1 MQQTHQRPGR
11 VMRVKFLVVT
21 SSVREDIIL
30 NLWRRKK
37 DAAVEYHLQEEY
49 DHDEEESL
57 RQRRQRQQEE
67 VPGGRPL
74 DFDLGLSKD
83 HVVGDRAPGRRRLRR
98 YVAVQVTVQVP
109 TPPAVPRKGRVSE
122 MTQSLSRLARR
133 LPVTKGI
140 NPPPPAASKR
150 PFRQPPPAPARHS
163 QLQKGWTD
171 EGQKHMCQNELPSKV
186 LTLQVSWKW
195 KWWSRLRIYI
205 PDHVRRWAS
214 NSITVVQRRIEE
226 GEVVMEEAAAKLRQG
241 LPLLPGQNLKAM
253 HAKMAECV
261 AERTR
266 LLKTYRM
273 WRSKGGG
280 AEFVPYHKLHWVAR
294 KFARLTK
301 QERAWL
307 HVSKGGRMK
316 RGPPCPRNCE
326 EWVTCNGD
334 VACPLYQEAAIEFGE
349 GSEEF
354 CRFLLKKGPFHPN
367 SRFATMKSAGRDT
380 RHRAFAAFSD
390 EGTEKCL
397 WSEGLALRLH
407 GRSPL

>member
-1 MQQTHQRPGR
+1 MH
-11 VMRVKFLVVT
+11 
-21 SSVREDIIL
+21 
-30 NLWRRKK
+30 
-37 DAAVEYHLQEEY
+37 H
-49 DHDEEESL
+49 
-57 RQRRQRQQEE
+57 
-67 VPGGRPL
+67 
-74 DFDLGLSKD
+74 
-83 HVVGDRAPGRRRLRR
+83 
-98 YVAVQVTVQVP
+98 
-109 TPPAVPRKGRVSE
+109 
-122 MTQSLSRLARR
+122 
-133 LPVTKGI
+133 
-140 NPPPPAASKR
+140 PAA
-150 PFRQPPPAPARHS
+150 Q
-163 QLQKGWTD
+163 
-171 EGQKHMCQNELPSKV
+171 
-186 LTLQVSWKW
+186 
-195 KWWSRLRIYI
+195 
-205 PDHVRRWAS
+205 
-214 NSITVVQRRIEE
+214 